1 MRREVRRGSE
11 GPSEGI
17 RRIRRGFPE
26 EEHSAAADELRIGK
40 HRRWWRDYDIILP
53 YMNFY
58 RRRRVGWSRADVF

>member
-1 MRREVRRGSE
+1 LKSLKGGRTVREGAMMS
-11 GPSEGI
+11 GTM
-17 RRIRRGFPE
+17 
-26 EEHSAAADELRIGK
+26 AAADELRIGK